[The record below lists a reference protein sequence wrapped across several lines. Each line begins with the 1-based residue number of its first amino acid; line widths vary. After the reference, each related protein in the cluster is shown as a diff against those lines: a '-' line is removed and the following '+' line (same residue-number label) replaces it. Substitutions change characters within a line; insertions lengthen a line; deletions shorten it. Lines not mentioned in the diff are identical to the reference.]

1 MASSLRRNP
10 FIGIPLFNAF
20 KFKFYNLIPPH
31 SLQNKFSQK
40 YYPAANSPFG
50 GPDSY
55 REGGLK
61 LSMDE
66 LNRKTV
72 EEFKR
77 SDKTPVIAVL
87 ENIRSAYNV
96 GSVFRTAD
104 AFLLEAIYITGYTCV
119 PPHKEIKKTALG
131 AEESVEWKH
140 FANATE
146 AIKTLKESGYKIYA
160 VEQAVNSLML
170 QNLNFNNDEKIAV
183 IFGNEVTGVEQETIL
198 QCDGCIEIPQLGMK
212 HSLNIATAAGVV
224 LWEIV
229 RRRLFTTPTAVANPV
244 GG

>member
-1 MASSLRRNP
+1 MNVEPLNVEPLNVELLNIEP
-10 FIGIPLFNAF
+10 F
-20 KFKFYNLIPPH
+20 KM
-31 SLQNKFSQK
+31 Q
-40 YYPAANSPFG
+40 
-50 GPDSY
+50 
-55 REGGLK
+55 K
-61 LSMDE
+61 LSMEE

-77 SDKTPVIAVL
+77 SEKTPVIAVL

-104 AFLLEAIYITGYTCV
+104 AFLLQGIYITGYTCT

-131 AEESVEWKH
+131 AEDSVEWKH
-140 FANATE
+140 FTNATE
-146 AIKTLKESGYKIYA
+146 AIIELKKNGYKVYA
-160 VEQAVNSLML
+160 VEQVSNSLSL
-170 QNLNFNNDEKIAV
+170 EKLRFDPDDKIAV
-183 IFGNEVTGVEQETIL
+183 IFGNEVTGVEHDTIL

-229 RRRLFTTPTAVANPV
+229 RSRISALAP
-244 GG
+244 